1 MMYELTLSLRYLKSR
16 RRQTFISLITVISM
30 GGVAV
35 GVMVLIVVLAVMS
48 GFETS
53 LKEKL
58 LGINSHI
65 WVLPQMVGRLEAYQN
80 VISQI
85 TTLPQVTLASPFTTN
100 EVMLMTNGRVAGT
113 IVRGVDPTQKSQV
126 ANFSQY
132 FHGPNLHSLQPP
144 ASNQDPQATPVRNI
158 ILGRDL
164 ARHLGVSEGDVLT
177 MNAPLGM
184 LTPAGI
190 LPNMRRFTVTGTF
203 ETGMY
208 EYDSKLA
215 LISLQQAQEF
225 FDLENTVHGIEVKV
239 QDIYRV
245 PEVTER
251 IQSLLGPTFWT
262 RDWMQ
267 MNRNLFSAL
276 RQEKVLMFIIL
287 VLIILVAAFNIVS
300 TLAMM
305 VMEKNADIAILK
317 AMGARHFGIYKI
329 FVMEGLIIGLVGTV
343 LGTVAGLVFAANLQ
357 AIAGW
362 VEQTLGIIVFH
373 PDVYPVDQLPVQ
385 IHAPDMALIMV
396 TSVCISLLATLYPA
410 WNASRLDPVVALR
423 YE

>member
-1 MMYELTLSLRYLKSR
+1 M
-16 RRQTFISLITVISM
+16 
-30 GGVAV
+30 
-35 GVMVLIVVLAVMS
+35 
-48 GFETS
+48 
-53 LKEKL
+53 
-58 LGINSHI
+58 H
-65 WVLPQMVGRLEAYQN
+65 
-80 VISQI
+80 
-85 TTLPQVTLASPFTTN
+85 
-100 EVMLMTNGRVAGT
+100 
-113 IVRGVDPTQKSQV
+113 
-126 ANFSQY
+126 
-132 FHGPNLHSLQPP
+132 
-144 ASNQDPQATPVRNI
+144 
-158 ILGRDL
+158 
-164 ARHLGVSEGDVLT
+164 
-177 MNAPLGM
+177 APLGM

-203 ETGMY
+203 KTGMY

-215 LISLQQAQEF
+215 LISLQQAQDF
-225 FDLENTVHGIEVKV
+225 FDLDDTVHGIEVKV

-245 PEVTER
+245 PEVAER
-251 IQSLLGPTFWT
+251 IKSLLGPAFWT

-267 MNRNLFSAL
+267 MNRNLFAAL

-317 AMGARHFGIYKI
+317 AMGARNVGIYTI

-343 LGTVAGLVFAANLQ
+343 LGALAGLAFAANLQ

-362 VEQTLGIIVFH
+362 AERVLGLVVFP

-385 IHAPDMALIMV
+385 IRPLDIVLIVV
-396 TSVCISLLATLYPA
+396 TSICVSLLATLYPA